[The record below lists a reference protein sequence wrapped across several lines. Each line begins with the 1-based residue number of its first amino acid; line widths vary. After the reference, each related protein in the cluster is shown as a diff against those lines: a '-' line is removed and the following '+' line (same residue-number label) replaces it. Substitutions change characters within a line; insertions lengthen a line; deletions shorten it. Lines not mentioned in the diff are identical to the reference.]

1 MHPFKIIENLAHEKK
16 IIFTQN
22 TKKKKFAPRLK
33 ERIFCLT
40 KNFLSYQNILYLHF
54 LYLSFHFRCFLNMPL
69 LYFILANI
77 SRSLFVERFYF
88 FTFYIFFSNWL
99 VCFLTSF
106 LGFFFVTILL
116 LFVFLFF
123 RKILITFTSSFFFQA
138 CPCWYLL

>member
-1 MHPFKIIENLAHEKK
+1 MQKKLYLPKIPP
-16 IIFTQN
+16 
-22 TKKKKFAPRLK
+22 KKFRAPF
-33 ERIFCLT
+33 ERT
-40 KNFLSYQNILYLHF
+40 NFLPNKKFLILPKYLILNFLYLHF

-69 LYFILANI
+69 LYFILENI

-99 VCFLTSF
+99 VFVFWLVF
-106 LGFFFVTILL
+106 WVFFVTILL